1 MLDTPRQC
9 PGVLTVRPLPDRT
22 GLIVAGEADLTVKDV
37 LRAALA
43 ALPADGTGDIH
54 LDLAGLRFID
64 VACTRELIGAAR
76 RRPATRVVIHHPPAA
91 LLRIT
96 ALLDPDASASVTGAP
111 RPLIPAPDQRSPAPG
126 DAGASPDGMSM
137 PSGRPQGAKAVT
149 DVIDLIVADRAQIGE
164 LLARISQLTGS
175 CRDAPDGQAPGAGD
189 RVLSQDWAALAG
201 LLAAHIDAEQEVC
214 YLTMTA
220 ARPPADPR
228 QAWTADL
235 FDIREAL
242 AEARLSAIGSARWLR
257 AVADAS
263 TAAIRHF
270 HAEDHYLLPVLGQ
283 VPAETRGLLGR
294 QWTAFIRARLQD
306 DAEAEATGHCRTSL
320 PGRHARPPAMSPG
333 AAAADTPTGGSASMP
348 GQISGADPERTIIS
362 PSRSASAGMRH
373 LRRLRTGDRGV
384 EPRFVR
390 EVRSSDSKS

>member
-1 MLDTPRQC
+1 MHDRPRRR
-9 PGVLTVRPLPDRT
+9 PGVFTVRLLPDRT
-22 GLIVAGEADLTVKDV
+22 GLIVTGEADLTVKDA

-96 ALLDPDASASVTGAP
+96 ALLDPDASTSVTGVP
-111 RPLIPAPDQRSPAPG
+111 RPLIPAPDQRSSAPG
-126 DAGASPDGMSM
+126 DAGTSPDGMSM
-137 PSGRPQGAKAVT
+137 PSGRPQGVKAVT
-149 DVIDLIVADRAQIGE
+149 DVIDLIVADGAQIWE

-175 CRDAPDGQAPGAGD
+175 CRDAPDGQAPSAGD
-189 RVLSQDWAALAG
+189 RVLSQDWAALAR
-201 LLAAHIDAEQEVC
+201 LLTAHIDAEQEVC
-214 YLTMTA
+214 YLTMAA
-220 ARPPADPR
+220 ARPPADLR

-263 TAAIRHF
+263 TAVIRHF
-270 HAEDHYLLPVLGQ
+270 HAEDRYLLPVLGQ
-283 VPAETRGLLGR
+283 APAETRGLLGR
-294 QWTAFIRARLQD
+294 QWTAFTLARLQD
-306 DAEAEATGHCRTSL
+306 DAEAEVTGHCRASL
-320 PGRHARPPAMSPG
+320 PRRHAWPPAPSPG

-348 GQISGADPERTIIS
+348 GQSSGTDPERTISS
-362 PSRSASAGMRH
+362 PSRSASAGMRQH
-373 LRRLRTGDRGV
+373 AQATDR
-384 EPRFVR
+384 
-390 EVRSSDSKS
+390 

>member
-1 MLDTPRQC
+1 MLDNPRQR
-9 PGVLTVRPLPDRT
+9 PGVFTIRPLPDRT
-22 GLIVAGEADLTVKDV
+22 GLIVTGEADLTVKDA

-54 LDLAGLRFID
+54 LDLAGLR
-64 VACTRELIGAAR
+64 
-76 RRPATRVVIHHPPAA
+76 VIHHPPAA

-96 ALLDPDASASVTGAP
+96 ALLGSDASISVTGAP
-111 RPLIPAPDQRSPAPG
+111 RPLTPAPDQRSQAPG
-126 DAGASPDGMSM
+126 DAGMSPDGMSM
-137 PSGRPQGAKAVT
+137 PCGRPQGAKAVT
-149 DVIDLIVADRAQIGE
+149 DVIDLIVADRAQIWE

-175 CRDAPDGQAPGAGD
+175 CRDAPDGQARGAGD
-189 RVLSQDWAALAG
+189 RVLSQDWAALYR
-201 LLAAHIDAEQEVC
+201 LLTAHIDAEQEVC

-220 ARPPADPR
+220 ARLPADPR

-270 HAEDHYLLPVLGQ
+270 HAEDHYLLPVLDQ
-283 VPAETRGLLGR
+283 APAETRGLLGR
-294 QWTAFIRARLQD
+294 QWTAFTLARLQD

-320 PGRHARPPAMSPG
+320 PGRHARPPALRPG
-333 AAAADTPTGGSASMP
+333 PPRRACAS
-348 GQISGADPERTIIS
+348 
-362 PSRSASAGMRH
+362 
-373 LRRLRTGDRGV
+373 RTGYGPV
-384 EPRFVR
+384 TAA
-390 EVRSSDSKS
+390 